1 MVVAFIYKIIFWV
14 SDMHNRIID
23 ITDYR
28 GFPLTD
34 KQLHFL
40 VIGSLGMLLIFVV
53 YPIFKL
59 LARHNHTLIIAW
71 IYVFTLLM
79 GIAFAIEIGQRML
92 GLGTMEMADIYYGIF
107 GFLFLFLI
115 FLVIRGIY
123 HLIVK
128 AFKKYTRYKGRH

>member
-1 MVVAFIYKIIFWV
+1 MVVAFIYKITFWV

-40 VIGSLGMLLIFVV
+40 VIGFLGMLMIFVV
-53 YPIFKL
+53 YPVFNL

-71 IYVFTLLM
+71 IYVFTLFDGYCL
-79 GIAFAIEIGQRML
+79 
-92 GLGTMEMADIYYGIF
+92 
-107 GFLFLFLI
+107 
-115 FLVIRGIY
+115 
-123 HLIVK
+123 
-128 AFKKYTRYKGRH
+128 RH